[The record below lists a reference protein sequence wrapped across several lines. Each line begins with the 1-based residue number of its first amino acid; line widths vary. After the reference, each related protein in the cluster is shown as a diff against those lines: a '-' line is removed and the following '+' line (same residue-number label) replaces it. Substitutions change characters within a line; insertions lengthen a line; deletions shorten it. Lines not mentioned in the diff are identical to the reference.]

1 MSAWIVSLIVFVV
14 VMAGVFVGA
23 ALQRVLPKHHLSDD
37 SKDMVKIGAGFIATL
52 AALVLGLLVAS
63 ATASYNAKFDEVE
76 RSAAKIILLDR
87 NLRQYGA
94 EATPVRLFLRD
105 ALVARAK
112 ISWVEREAA
121 AATQG
126 TALRVPPELGIENVR
141 TRIVALVPGNEE
153 QRSLRTAALALVD
166 DLMQT
171 RWLLIEQST
180 TAVSAPLLVVMM
192 LWLATVAG
200 CLALYAPR
208 NGTVLAVSVLCAL
221 SVSGA
226 IFLIVEM
233 YDPFSGLMKI
243 SDAPIRTAIDYLS
256 H

>member
-1 MSAWIVSLIVFVV
+1 MRAAAVSAIVFVV
-14 VMAGVFVGA
+14 VMAAVFVGA
-23 ALQRVLPKHHLSDD
+23 ALQGVLPKHHLSDD
-37 SKDMVKIGAGFIATL
+37 SKDMVKVGAGFIATL

-76 RSAAKIILLDR
+76 RSAAKIILVDR
-87 NLRQYGA
+87 SLRQYGE
-94 EATPVRLFLRD
+94 EATPVRLLLRD

-112 ISWVEREAA
+112 ITWVQQEAQ

-126 TALRVPPELGIENVR
+126 AALRVPPELGIESIR
-141 TRIVALVPGNEE
+141 ARIVALVPGNEE

-166 DLMQT
+166 ELMQT

-180 TAVSAPLLVVMM
+180 ATVSTPLLTVMT
-192 LWLATVAG
+192 LWVAIVAG
-200 CLALYAPR
+200 CLAVYAPR
-208 NGTVLAVSVLCAL
+208 NGTVLAVSGLCAL

-233 YDPFSGLMKI
+233 YEPFSGLMKI

-256 H
+256 R